1 MNLPNKLSMFRI
13 ILVPVLL
20 VVYYLAYV
28 FEHTIWTTFYLLGP
42 IFVLASITDF
52 FDGYIA
58 RKYQLVTSFGKF
70 IDPLA
75 DKLIVLAALLI
86 LNDLAMVPIWVT
98 ALILSR
104 EFIVTGIRLVAA
116 KDGTVI
122 AASNLGKYK
131 TATTMVA
138 IVLLLFSFY
147 IPTLEMVGV
156 ILIYA
161 GTLLTLISGIDY
173 FIKNKDILL
182 ESI

>member
-13 ILVPVLL
+13 VLVPVLL
-20 VVYYLAYV
+20 IVYYLSYV
-28 FEHTIWTTFYLLGP
+28 LDHTIWTSFYLLGP
-42 IFVLASITDF
+42 IFVLASVTDF

-58 RKYQLVTSFGKF
+58 RKYNLVTSFGKF

-86 LNDLAMVPIWVT
+86 LNELQMIPIWVT

-138 IVLLLFSFY
+138 IVILLFSFY
-147 IPTLEMVGV
+147 LPDIEIAGTV
-156 ILIYA
+156 LIYV
-161 GTLLTLISGIDY
+161 GTLLTLISGVDY
-173 FIKNKDILL
+173 FMKNKDILL
-182 ESI
+182 ESK

>member
-1 MNLPNKLSMFRI
+1 MFRI